1 MAGAGN
7 RPAREP
13 AARMLGPVRPPI
25 STTSRALRI
34 RQGVIL
40 IIGAIVIAL
49 AIGGSHSGFYWTPL
63 SLGLIYLVGA
73 AAGGPRGSYWATAVV
88 LVGWGTA
95 VVIVRQFS
103 PDLDTAGLYLLGAGV
118 GATVGMVLAGHGFAV
133 SPIGMALTVAV
144 GGLVLSVEPR
154 DSALLGD
161 ARFYALLIGVVG
173 AVNLLMATVDD
184 NDGARA
190 TRRPQPSGE

>member
-1 MAGAGN
+1 
-7 RPAREP
+7 
-13 AARMLGPVRPPI
+13 
-25 STTSRALRI
+25 
-34 RQGVIL
+34 VIL
-40 IIGAIVIAL
+40 ITGGVVIAL

-63 SLGLIYLVGA
+63 SLGLTYLVGA

-118 GATVGMVLAGHGFAV
+118 GATIGMVLAGRGFAV
-133 SPIGMALTVAV
+133 SPIGMTLTVAV
-144 GGLVLSVEPR
+144 GGLVLSFEPR

-161 ARFYALLIGVVG
+161 ARFYAVLIGVVG
-173 AVNLLMATVDD
+173 AVNLVMAAVGGDRAPRP
-184 NDGARA
+184 ARH
-190 TRRPQPSGE
+190 PQISGE

>member
-13 AARMLGPVRPPI
+13 AARMLGRVRPPI

-63 SLGLIYLVGA
+63 S
-73 AAGGPRGSYWATAVV
+73 RGSRYK
-88 LVGWGTA
+88 TA

>member
-1 MAGAGN
+1 V
-7 RPAREP
+7 RH
-13 AARMLGPVRPPI
+13 PV

-40 IIGAIVIAL
+40 ISGAVVIVL

-63 SLGLIYLVGA
+63 TLGLTYLVGA
-73 AAGGPRGSYWATAVV
+73 AAGGRRGSYWATAVV

-103 PDLDTAGLYLLGAGV
+103 PDLDLAGLYLLGAGV
-118 GATVGMVLAGHGFAV
+118 GATVGMVLAGRGFAV
-133 SPIGMALTVAV
+133 SPIGMTLTVAV
-144 GGLVLSVEPR
+144 GGLVLSFEPR

-161 ARFYALLIGVVG
+161 ARFYAVLIGAVG
-173 AVNLLMATVDD
+173 AANLLMAARHGG
-184 NDGARA
+184 DGARPA
-190 TRRPQPSGE
+190 RRPQVSGE

>member
-13 AARMLGPVRPPI
+13 AARMLGRVRPPI

-63 SLGLIYLVGA
+63 SL
-73 AAGGPRGSYWATAVV
+73 GPRGSYWATAVV